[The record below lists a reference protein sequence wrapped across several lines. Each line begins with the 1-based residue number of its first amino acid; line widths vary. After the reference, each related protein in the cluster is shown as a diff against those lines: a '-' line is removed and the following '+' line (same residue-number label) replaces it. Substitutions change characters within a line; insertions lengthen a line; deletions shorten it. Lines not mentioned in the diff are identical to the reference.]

1 MLPFI
6 LPINLSRTRM
16 RAGLRDVARSRPL
29 GDIVP
34 KTLRIFP
41 KVFTWRW
48 SLSTPWCPSR
58 TALTFKIIR
67 LAKLDN
73 DVWCMMLCYMTT
85 QEQTFNDFHDILPGR
100 MSHLMVKSPFLMV
113 KSASSHLV
121 SSAPR
126 LCTFRVFGGDV
137 TTALHK
143 STKFSVASSDAKG
156 CQLTTI
162 QKGTQSSKAVIG
174 PLVCDPPAKLSEV
187 RCNCKTSLS
196 SCCTCC
202 KLVPSFPG

>member
-48 SLSTPWCPSR
+48 WSSSTPWCPSR
-58 TALTFKIIR
+58 SALTFKIIR

-73 DVWCMMLCYMTT
+73 DVIICSYTMLCYMTT
-85 QEQTFNDFHDILPGR
+85 QEQTFNDFHDILPWR
-100 MSHLMVKSPFLMV
+100 MSHLMVKSPFFMV
-113 KSASSHLV
+113 KSASSHLQWLRPQDDC
-121 SSAPR
+121 APSVCLVAMWR
-126 LCTFRVFGGDV
+126 Q
-137 TTALHK
+137 H
-143 STKFSVASSDAKG
+143 STKA
-156 CQLTTI
+156 
-162 QKGTQSSKAVIG
+162 
-174 PLVCDPPAKLSEV
+174 
-187 RCNCKTSLS
+187 R
-196 SCCTCC
+196 
-202 KLVPSFPG
+202 SFR